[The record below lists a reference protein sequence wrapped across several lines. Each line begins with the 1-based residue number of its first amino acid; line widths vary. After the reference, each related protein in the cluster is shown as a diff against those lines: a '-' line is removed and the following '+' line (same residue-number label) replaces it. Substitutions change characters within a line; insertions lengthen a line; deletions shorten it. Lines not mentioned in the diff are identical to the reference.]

1 MIKRYCICTLLIIV
15 CYGCTAN
22 IPQTHYYTFQP
33 GDIKVKETD
42 SAKYAYILGV
52 EMYEADVPYQQDQIV
67 FRSSPYEVNF
77 YEYRRWLRPPTEMVM
92 EQIVK
97 FLASSGI
104 FQRVHADTFE
114 SYADYILRGKVIMFD
129 QWLTAENTSSVQVE
143 IEYQLIDFEQKH
155 LVWIESINTTA
166 TISDLAILETV
177 KAFESALQDNIQQAI
192 ATIDHVFAQGL

>member
-1 MIKRYCICTLLIIV
+1 MCILLIMV
-15 CYGCTAN
+15 CYGCIAN
-22 IPQTHYYTFQP
+22 VPQTHYYTFQP
-33 GDIKVKETD
+33 GDIKAQETD
-42 SAKYAYILGV
+42 SAKYFYILGV

-67 FRSSPYEVNF
+67 FRTSPYEINF
-77 YEYRRWLRPPTEMVM
+77 YEYRRWLRPPTEMVR

-97 FLASSGI
+97 LFASSGI

-143 IEYQLIDFEQKH
+143 IQYQLIDSERKH

-166 TISDLAILETV
+166 TISDLAIIETV